1 MSLLATHFDTPL
13 LPILPSWLQFTGA
26 LLTFW
31 CASLFLHTGVHL
43 HPLSL
48 SPWTP
53 ATWRREEP
61 LEFCKQSI
69 LPSPFNSD
77 LIYKWKQGFLKS
89 PKAARLME
97 CTKLSDRE
105 LNSCMHAHHRMRTI
119 THDHKS
125 LWDQQL
131 HQFEYLSS
139 ENGFQVQLQSIIFLG
154 GVCP

>member
-43 HPLSL
+43 HSLSL
-48 SPWTP
+48 SPWTL

-77 LIYKWKQGFLKS
+77 LICKWKQGFLKS

-97 CTKLSDRE
+97 CTKLSDHE
-105 LNSCMHAHHRMRTI
+105 LNSCTHAHHRMRTI

-125 LWDQQL
+125 LWD
-131 HQFEYLSS
+131 HGLSTWAQRMAS
-139 ENGFQVQLQSIIFLG
+139 RFNFKA
-154 GVCP
+154 

>member
-1 MSLLATHFDTPL
+1 MLLLATHFDTPL
-13 LPILPSWLQFTGA
+13 LPILPSWLQFMGT

-61 LEFCKQSI
+61 LELRQQSI

-89 PKAARLME
+89 PKAAHLME
-97 CTKLSDRE
+97 YTKLSDHE
-105 LNSCMHAHHRMRTI
+105 LNSCTHAHWSHAYHHTWPYGTSNFTGLSTWAQRMASRFNF
-119 THDHKS
+119 KA
-125 LWDQQL
+125 
-131 HQFEYLSS
+131 
-139 ENGFQVQLQSIIFLG
+139 
-154 GVCP
+154 